1 MRSHFLLMVVFALL
15 SSMVIALVT
24 KDNSREQWR
33 YFWKF
38 FGSLILIA
46 LLIAWIMYPF
56 PLR

>member
-1 MRSHFLLMVVFALL
+1 MRSHFLFMVTFALIC
-15 SSMVIALVT
+15 STVIALIT
-24 KDNSREQWR
+24 KDDPKEQWR

-56 PLR
+56 PLK

>member
-1 MRSHFLLMVVFALL
+1 MRSHFLFMVTFALIC
-15 SSMVIALVT
+15 STVIALIT
-24 KDNSREQWR
+24 KDDPKEQWG

-56 PLR
+56 PLK